1 MILQSRRRP
10 CHKFWLQ
17 LRKILFW
24 RYARRQQFMLS
35 FVIKS
40 AMRIPWHISNV
51 IFVSNHIW
59 IQCLAGMYLQ
69 YVSCYWNTIICQQLL
84 VCLATLW
91 IFESNLPSFSVGV
104 LYMYIRIHFLG
115 AIISMKGGGGLSQS
129 CMTMSRCMW
138 VLIVHCGSQWRKH
151 FYKRLGWSSAVV

>member
-10 CHKFWLQ
+10 CHKYWFLTRRRE

-24 RYARRQQFMLS
+24 TYARCQQFIMLS
-35 FVIKS
+35 FVICES
-40 AMRIPWHISNV
+40 DMSIPWHISNV

-138 VLIVHCGSQWRKH
+138 VLIVQCSLWITVEKT
-151 FYKRLGWSSAVV
+151 FL